1 MTKAEFIAAV
11 LPAYISKHADGT
23 NDSYNAMRHANYA
36 EELIE
41 QLENKGIKFSE
52 ESTTSKENCSITD
65 V

>member
-11 LPAYISKHADGT
+11 LPAYISMHANGT

-36 EELIE
+36 EELIKK
-41 QLENKGIKFSE
+41 LEEKGIKFSE
-52 ESTTSKENCSITD
+52 ESTISKRNRYITD

>member
-1 MTKAEFIAAV
+1 MNKAEFIAAV

-36 EELIE
+36 EELIK

-52 ESTTSKENCSITD
+52 ESTIPKENYSITD